1 MTLPLPSDPTSGSLV
16 LHMDEAKYRAHPAI
30 ARSDLDKIMVSPA
43 HFKRSLGQSSEPSD
57 AMKWGTLVHAAVL
70 EPKRFWPTVA
80 VFDGKVKRGKAWDAF
95 VARAVANGRTIHISQ
110 REETDLL
117 WLSER
122 VEKMGILTGHSEV
135 SIFWRDERFGI
146 DRKARLDHLAAGWV
160 YDLKTTSKPLED
172 FIQSIEEYG
181 YDRQGEWYW
190 DAAESAGETIQG
202 MRFIVVETTGLKR
215 VGLVS
220 LTPEQLARGRE
231 QNEANLTLYTACL
244 SSGHW
249 PEAEIPAAKF
259 WRPEMDLVRVEP
271 NQPAPSPNI
280 LDLSPDQRVMFGAK
294 IATSLADVIEK
305 QKLFNTISG
314 RKYVKVEGWLTL
326 GSMLGV
332 FSREKR
338 VTELPDGSYEAVIEL
353 FNPRINAVMG
363 EASAICGVDEKRWK
377 TADKYARRSMAITRA
392 TGKAYR
398 MTFSWIMSMAGYAE
412 TPEEEMPER
421 MRETGSSPA
430 PAAPVLYNP
439 GDDAHKGVMATTART
454 LGVEPVTT
462 DDWLRLSNA
471 LVARSATLTELPSL
485 IPSVWAE
492 IKETK

>member
-1 MTLPLPSDPTSGSLV
+1 VNLPALDPTSGSLV
-16 LHMDEAKYRAHPAI
+16 LHMEEAAYRRHPAI

-43 HFKRSLGQSSEPSD
+43 HFKRSLGQATEPSD

-70 EPKRFWPTVA
+70 EPKRFWPDVR
-80 VFDGKVKRGKAWDAF
+80 VFLGARRAGKEWERFKAEYAGK
-95 VARAVANGRTIHISQ
+95 ILLSQ
-110 REETDLL
+110 REEADLL
-117 WLSER
+117 R
-122 VEKMGILTGHSEV
+122 VKEAVDGLGILTGGVVEASVFFQHARTGV
-135 SIFWRDERFGI
+135 DL
-146 DRKARLDHLAAGWV
+146 KARLDLVVGGVV
-160 YDLKTTSKPLED
+160 YDIKTTSKPIED
-172 FIQSIEEYG
+172 FAQSIEEYG
-181 YDRQGEWYW
+181 YDRQGAWYLA
-190 DAAESAGETIQG
+190 AAEAAGVPVESFC
-202 MRFIVVETTGLKR
+202 FIVCETTGQR
-215 VGLVS
+215 TELVY
-220 LTPEQLARGRE
+220 LTLRQLAKGQAE
-231 QNEANLTLYTACL
+231 NEANLDLLAECRRKN
-244 SSGHW
+244 HW